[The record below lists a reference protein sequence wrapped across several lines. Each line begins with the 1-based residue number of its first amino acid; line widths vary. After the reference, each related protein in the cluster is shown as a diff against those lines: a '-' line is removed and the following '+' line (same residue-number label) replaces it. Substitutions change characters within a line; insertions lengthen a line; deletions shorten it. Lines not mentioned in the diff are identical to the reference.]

1 MRWPKGRK
9 RKKEMATNVFGVAVT
24 TLLQLIRGKIR
35 QGLKVRLA
43 DSSSSLRPPA
53 LSLSL
58 FKRQPS
64 PPPPPSHASS
74 LTYSC
79 FPCVCLIRRRTQSS
93 LLALIYL
100 PCRPTLSPT
109 VSDRPVYTMCK
120 RKQWRNEITGSLS
133 FLFNLRNRDVLL
145 PSFRVIRCNPPRA
158 RASSPLF
165 YFSSSRTQFQQ
176 FMQSRLH

>member
-1 MRWPKGRK
+1 
-9 RKKEMATNVFGVAVT
+9 MATNVFGVAVT

-43 DSSSSLRPPA
+43 DSSSSPRPPA

-58 FKRQPS
+58 PLFKR
-64 PPPPPSHASS
+64 PPFPPLSRFFPHLFVFPLCLFNQTPDSVFITSTNLSALSS
-74 LTYSC
+74 NSLSNR
-79 FPCVCLIRRRTQSS
+79 LGSS
-93 LLALIYL
+93 
-100 PCRPTLSPT
+100 R
-109 VSDRPVYTMCK
+109 VSTMCK

-158 RASSPLF
+158 SSPPF

-176 FMQSRLH
+176 FM